1 VVGTAPAAVELT
13 FDEPVQPVP
22 GGVRVLDASGEFV
35 ARGEA
40 SVSADGRTVT
50 QPVDLGDGRG
60 TSTVSYRVV
69 SEDGH
74 VVAGSWVFSV
84 GERTA
89 PAGVVEQ
96 EDRASRFVEFV
107 GRSLASV
114 GAFLALGVVV
124 VAGLEAA
131 VPLGTSL
138 SRRRSVLVG
147 GAVCLASG
155 TLLVLVGAAGLYAGS
170 LGGAPT
176 AWWDV
181 VRATSSGSVLL
192 VRLVLAGAL
201 LAVALVGTV
210 VRRLPAAVVVVA
222 AAATVAPAFGG
233 HAVSSSVPVL
243 ASAILAAH
251 LLAGAV
257 WLGALGV
264 LALRW
269 SEDRDLLGEY
279 STVAFVAAP
288 VVVLSGLAGAW
299 IQLGGLGPLGNSTY
313 GRLLLL
319 KLLLASV
326 VLVLGWTNRRTLAR
340 VTTAALDLAASVRVE
355 ALLGLV
361 VLAVSAVLVVTPPP
375 SDEPVPVAVDA
386 TSGQLVVRAVVTP
399 GVAGPNRVELR
410 YLDTTGTPV
419 AVDATDLRVSSV
431 GVEPRRV
438 EVRAVEPSVA
448 VAEEVVL
455 TPGPW
460 RLEVTAVTRGEPT
473 RFTLE
478 VQLP

>member
-1 VVGTAPAAVELT
+1 
-13 FDEPVQPVP
+13 
-22 GGVRVLDASGEFV
+22 
-35 ARGEA
+35 
-40 SVSADGRTVT
+40 
-50 QPVDLGDGRG
+50 
-60 TSTVSYRVV
+60 
-69 SEDGH
+69 
-74 VVAGSWVFSV
+74 
-84 GERTA
+84 
-89 PAGVVEQ
+89 
-96 EDRASRFVEFV
+96 
-107 GRSLASV
+107 
-114 GAFLALGVVV
+114 
-124 VAGLEAA
+124 
-131 VPLGTSL
+131 
-138 SRRRSVLVG
+138 
-147 GAVCLASG
+147 
-155 TLLVLVGAAGLYAGS
+155 
-170 LGGAPT
+170 
-176 AWWDV
+176 
-181 VRATSSGSVLL
+181 
-192 VRLVLAGAL
+192 
-201 LAVALVGTV
+201 
-210 VRRLPAAVVVVA
+210 
-222 AAATVAPAFGG
+222 
-233 HAVSSSVPVL
+233 
-243 ASAILAAH
+243 
-251 LLAGAV
+251 
-257 WLGALGV
+257 
-264 LALRW
+264 
-269 SEDRDLLGEY
+269 
-279 STVAFVAAP
+279 VAAP